1 VAVPETSDVRHVVG
15 AGIEGMVAGRRVR
28 VGSPRF
34 AAEVARAV
42 APRAADAAGNPVA
55 VPEEATPVHVTV
67 DGVLVAVAGVGD
79 AIRADAAAAL
89 ATLRARGWRTRL
101 LSGDAPEVAAAV
113 GRTLGFAPGDITGG
127 ASPEAKLAAVQR
139 EKARVAG
146 GGRVVMVG
154 DGVNDAA
161 AMAAADVG
169 IGVHGGAEACLAT
182 ADIYLTRP
190 GLAPLVELTE
200 GAART
205 LRVIRRNIGFSI
217 GYNLIGA
224 SLAVAGV
231 LTPLIAAILMPTASV
246 TVVLGSWLGFT
257 FARERV
263 LPEGS

>member
-1 VAVPETSDVRHVVG
+1 VRHVVG

-55 VPEEATPVHVTV
+55 VPEEATPVHVVV

-113 GRTLGFAPGDITGG
+113 GRTLGFAPGDVIGG
-127 ASPEAKLAAVQR
+127 ASPEAKLAEVQR
-139 EKARVAG
+139 ETARVAGG

-231 LTPLIAAILMPTASV
+231 LTPLIAAILMPMASV

>member
-1 VAVPETSDVRHVVG
+1 
-15 AGIEGMVAGRRVR
+15 
-28 VGSPRF
+28 
-34 AAEVARAV
+34 
-42 APRAADAAGNPVA
+42 
-55 VPEEATPVHVTV
+55 
-67 DGVLVAVAGVGD
+67 
-79 AIRADAAAAL
+79 
-89 ATLRARGWRTRL
+89 
-101 LSGDAPEVAAAV
+101 
-113 GRTLGFAPGDITGG
+113 
-127 ASPEAKLAAVQR
+127 
-139 EKARVAG
+139 
-146 GGRVVMVG
+146 MVG

-231 LTPLIAAILMPTASV
+231 LTPLIAAILMPMASV